1 MGKHRTLNQ
10 LDAFKTL
17 KPFVRQQ
24 LREGDLRGYS
34 DAVPFPELGSQT
46 HLTVDRVYRGGA
58 MSGHGADPLCK
69 LIPKCSNEGGFRAIG
84 ARTIEPNERGRRCAV
99 LVLSSSGA
107 DPDWPDRLDAE
118 SGDYIYYGDNKH
130 GGRDIHDT
138 TKGGNRLLAQIFMGE
153 ATKSGRSVSPPV
165 LVFQK
170 TGIGR
175 DTRFLGLAVPT
186 SQEADGLVAIWR
198 QTNGFRFQ
206 NYKSRF
212 RILDCAQVP
221 LGWIRALVAGN
232 AEITAKLAPKQW
244 TDWVKSGR
252 AVALHAPKTI
262 QYRSEAD
269 QLPDPSDK
277 SALRILDAIRGRV
290 KDTPH
295 DFEFVAAEIFRL
307 IEPRVYDLEIT
318 KMTSDGGRD
327 AVGRLRVGGDESES
341 DGIFLEFALEAKAWS
356 ASHGLGV
363 KATSRLISRLKHR
376 QFGVIVTTSF
386 VLKQAYQEIREDGHP
401 VIVIAARDISQI
413 LRSRGVSTP
422 EATIAWIDRILGAN

>member
-1 MGKHRTLNQ
+1 
-10 LDAFKTL
+10 LD
-17 KPFVRQQ
+17 
-24 LREGDLRGYS
+24 
-34 DAVPFPELGSQT
+34 LGAQT

-58 MSGHGADPLCK
+58 MSGHGADPLSK
-69 LIPKCSNEGGFRAIG
+69 LIPKCPNEGGFRALG
-84 ARTIEPNERGRRCAV
+84 AQTIEPNERGKRCSV

-118 SGDYIYYGDNKH
+118 SGDYVYYGDNKH

-138 TKGGNRLLAQIFMGE
+138 TKGGNRLLAQMFNSE
-153 ATKSGRSVSPPV
+153 ATRTGRGLIPPT

-170 TGIGR
+170 TGLGR

-186 SQEADGLVAIWR
+186 AVETDGLVAIWR
-198 QTNGFRFQ
+198 QTNGVRFQ
-206 NYKSRF
+206 NYKARF
-212 RILDCAQVP
+212 RVLDCAQVD
-221 LGWIRALVAGN
+221 LEWIRNLASGN
-232 AEITAKLAPKQW
+232 ACAAAKLAPKRW
-244 TDWVKSGR
+244 MDWVKSGR

-262 QYRSEAD
+262 QYRTQAD

-277 SALRILDAIRGRV
+277 TALRILDAIRERLS
-290 KDTPH
+290 DAPH

-318 KMTSDGGRD
+318 KMSADGGRD
-327 AVGRLRVGGDESES
+327 AIGRLRVGGDASDS

-356 ASHGLGV
+356 PDHGLGV

-401 VIVIAARDISQI
+401 VVVIAARDIAQI
-413 LRSRGVSTP
+413 LRSRGI
-422 EATIAWIDRILGAN
+422 ATSESVIAWINRILGTG